1 MTRDTH
7 PILLQSFTD
16 PMMGLSYEMEP
27 IFRRLETHYP
37 NLITF
42 QNCMA
47 LLVRDVYD
55 FVNPADL
62 ALGKEIALERYL
74 PRLAAIYRAE
84 EAISHMP
91 ICMEICHLFD
101 TEHTSTWPL
110 NLAYKAVERVAPNR
124 AQQFL
129 YALRFATVVECRQT
143 TRAEEIKDVV
153 RQCSVNEE
161 DFLNCIADGRAEK
174 DLLADLALCRHYRI
188 TGLPAYRLAYKE
200 SEMLLHGVLPYETFT
215 DAIAKLTDNAVAPQH
230 VSSCPDAL
238 FDFIKR
244 HPLISPIEL
253 KEAFDLPDTET
264 VRRLLKEPI
273 ANGALRVLPVC
284 HGYFFSYHV
293 GKETV

>member
-1 MTRDTH
+1 MKKDAQ
-7 PILLQSFTD
+7 PILLQIFTD

-37 NLITF
+37 NHITF

-91 ICMEICHLFD
+91 ICMDVCRLFD

-110 NLAYKAVERVAPNR
+110 NLAYKAVEHVAPHR

-143 TRAEEIKDVV
+143 TREEEIRDIV
-153 RQCSVNEE
+153 RQCSVNE
-161 DFLNCIADGRAEK
+161 DLFLQCMADGRAEK
-174 DLLADLALCRHYRI
+174 DLLSDLALCRQYRI

-200 SEMLLHGVLPYETFT
+200 REIFLHGVPPYESFA
-215 DAIAKLTDNAVAPQH
+215 DAIAKLTDNVVAPQK
-230 VSSCPDAL
+230 VSSHPDSL
-238 FDFIKR
+238 FDCIKR
-244 HPLISPIEL
+244 HPLISSIEL
-253 KEAFDLPDTET
+253 KVAFDLPDTDT
-264 VRRLLKEPI
+264 VRKLLEEPL
-273 ANGALRVLPVC
+273 AKGELSVRPVC
-284 HGYFFSYHV
+284 RSQFFLYH
-293 GKETV
+293 EA